1 MKGDK
6 KNKKLEA
13 SVVIPNYNGK
23 ELLEKNL
30 PKVLACLENKANRIK
45 EVIVV
50 DDASTDGSVKLIKEK
65 FPEIKLIKHRIN
77 RGFSATVNTGARMA
91 KGRLIVLLNNDVV
104 PKEDFLI
111 SVFPH
116 FRNKNVF
123 AVSLHEK
130 DFSWAKG
137 KFENGFIVHG
147 PGPKTR
153 KTHQTFWVSGGSGVF
168 RRSQWM
174 KLGGMDEKLFSPFY
188 WEDLDLCYRAAKRG
202 WGLLWEPKARV
213 EHKHESTISRWP
225 KKYVQRIQERNQLLF
240 TWKNLTSPYLFR
252 RHIAGLL
259 NRMVRRPGYIRIVF
273 MALLKIR
280 QVWKAR
286 KKEKKETKISDEAIF
301 ARF

>member
-45 EVIVV
+45 EIIIV

>member
-6 KNKKLEA
+6 KNRKLEA

-23 ELLEKNL
+23 GLLEKNL

-45 EVIVV
+45 EIIIV

-153 KTHQTFWVSGGSGVF
+153 KAHQTFWVSGGSGVF